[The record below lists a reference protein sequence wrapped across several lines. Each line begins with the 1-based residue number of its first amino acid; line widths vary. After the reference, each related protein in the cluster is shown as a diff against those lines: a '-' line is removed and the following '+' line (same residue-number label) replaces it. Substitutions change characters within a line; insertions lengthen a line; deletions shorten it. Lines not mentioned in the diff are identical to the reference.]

1 MSELETFEP
10 GTEIQRIDNPTCTG
24 VVLNV
29 PPRRIGKKIKQTV
42 RWTNGTVDEV
52 NIATIESL
60 QQQQRSSL
68 DLIASQ
74 TFGKRLALNDSLVHF
89 RLSGSLQDIIY
100 SMNLTNTEFFPYQF
114 KPLLTFFNS
123 FNNCLLIADE
133 VGLGKTIEAG
143 LIWTELTIR
152 EQAQRL
158 LVICPAQLCEKWKF
172 ELQSKFGISSEI
184 VNAKTLLENI
194 KNICAGSR
202 RSGVFIVSYEQVR
215 PPKQHKNKDTDNAE
229 KGSRAQLAKYLEDL
243 EFRDDVFNML
253 IVDEAHR
260 VRNEQS
266 QQHRGVN
273 ALRNISENTLFLSAT
288 PIQTSDQNLF
298 ALLKILDPS
307 TYPFPE
313 AMDRIIRMN
322 EPLVTLETKIANE
335 EITAEELIREL
346 NWGRTRRNIYGAD
359 LSGID
364 ELLSEG
370 ITDEQLK
377 NKKFRVELIKRI
389 GQLNPLNR
397 IMTRTLK
404 RDVQER
410 RVVREPFVRLIELNP
425 KEQKY
430 YEEVTAAVQRYCEN
444 SDLPVGFILT
454 FSQQMM
460 SSSLPAS
467 LNYWCDKDAETAL
480 NDFESVV
487 EDGSIDTDEG
497 GTKEVGPILSRL
509 RMIARN
515 FIRSEGE
522 FTEDSKLEELIKVI
536 REQLSADGSK
546 KILVFSFYKA
556 TLRYLSKELSA
567 RGIRCGRVDGS
578 LERSDRQILVEQFKD
593 GKFDVLLCSEV
604 MAEGVDLQFVDC
616 LVNYDLPW
624 NPARIEQRI
633 GRIDRIGQ
641 KSPVIT
647 IFNFVYKDTIESR
660 IYSRLLDRLN
670 VFRRALGVSEEVLGQ
685 EIDKLTKTLFSKQ
698 LTPAQQ
704 EQQLEQSLMAIER
717 SRQQGEEAKGN
728 SVVYKL
734 MDETVEDTRRLQRY
748 VTGNDLK
755 SYVESFCRRDKG
767 GSRLIHKHDDVY
779 GLELSSIARVRLED
793 FLSIQGRSL
802 ETTDILTNPDLELRF
817 MNKTGSEPRGIE
829 RITQSHPLIRFISCW
844 NDQEDAIQKQT
855 AAVILPAASEPAG
868 TYDSIPYGVYAYS
881 CQLWSVQLKSSF
893 RRRAKLGYSAINIR
907 TGQPLGDEQAEIL
920 VTHAARYGRD
930 MSNYRDLPDTEKLLE
945 AVSDAEDELDNEY
958 LDYRREVL
966 LSAREEALMIKSI
979 STSKLEQLT
988 DNYEKQKE
996 KLKTEAEAGVSG
1008 VKGRRV
1014 ALDKKFEKKKKDY
1027 EDRITS
1033 AELAMEELK
1042 SNPIKF
1048 SSGIIEFKET
1058 L

>member
-1 MSELETFEP
+1 MSESETFEP
-10 GTEIQRIDNPTCTG
+10 GTQIQRKGNPTCTG
-24 VVLNV
+24 VILNV

-42 RWTNGTVDEV
+42 QWSTGSTDEV
-52 NIATIESL
+52 SITTIEPR
-60 QQQQRSSL
+60 QQQQKSSL
-68 DLIASQ
+68 DLIETL
-74 TFGKRLALNDSLVHF
+74 TFGKRLTLNDSLVHY

-123 FNNCLLIADE
+123 FNNSLLIADE

-143 LIWTELTIR
+143 LIWTELSIR

-194 KNICAGSR
+194 REICAGSR
-202 RSGVFIVSYEQVR
+202 RAGVFIASYEQVR
-215 PPKQHKNKDTDNAE
+215 PPKPSESKDAAYVA
-229 KGSRAQLAKYLEDL
+229 KQPRAQLAKYLDELD
-243 EFRDDVFNML
+243 FRDDVFQML

-266 QQHRGVN
+266 QQHKGVN
-273 ALRNISENTLFLSAT
+273 ALRSISENTLFLSAT

-313 AMDRIIRMN
+313 ALTRVIAMN
-322 EPLVTLETKIANE
+322 EPLVALETKIANE
-335 EITAEELIREL
+335 EITAEQLNRDLKTVREH
-346 NWGRTRRNIYGAD
+346 RFVFGAD
-359 LSGID
+359 LSGIE
-364 ELLSEG
+364 ELLNEK

-377 NKKFRVELIKRI
+377 TKPFRVELIKRI

-410 RVVREPFVRLIELNP
+410 RVVREPFVRLIELDP
-425 KEQKY
+425 AERKY
-430 YEEVTAAVQRYCEN
+430 YDEVTAEVQRYCEN
-444 SDLPVGFILT
+444 SELPVGFILT

-467 LNYWCDKDAETAL
+467 LNYWCGTDTDMPL
-480 NDFESVV
+480 DDFETVV
-487 EDGSIDTDEG
+487 EEGSFDPDEG
-497 GTKEVGPILSRL
+497 GQKEVGPILSRL
-509 RMIARN
+509 RTIARN
-515 FIRSEGE
+515 FIRSEGT
-522 FTEDSKLEELIKVI
+522 FSRDSKLEELIKVI
-536 REQLSADGSK
+536 REQLAADGSK

-556 TLRYLSKELSA
+556 TLRYLTNELSA
-567 RGIRCGRVDGS
+567 RGIRCDRVDGS
-578 LERSDRQILVEQFKD
+578 LDRSDRHAIVDRFKN
-593 GKFDVLLCSEV
+593 GEFDVLLCSEV

-641 KSPVIT
+641 KSPAIT
-647 IFNFVYKDTIESR
+647 IINFVYKDTIEFR
-660 IYSRLLDRLN
+660 VYSRLLERLD
-670 VFRRALGVSEEVLGQ
+670 VFRKALGVSEEILGQ
-685 EIDKLTKTLFSKQ
+685 VIDKLTKTLFSRQ

-728 SVVYKL
+728 SVVYQM
-734 MDETVEDTRRLQRY
+734 MDETVKDARRLQRY
-748 VTGNDLK
+748 VTGNDLRA
-755 SYVESFCRRDKG
+755 YVESFCRRDKG
-767 GSRLIHKHDDVY
+767 GSRLIHKHDDLY
-779 GLELSSIARVRLED
+779 GLELSSIARAQLES

-802 ETTDILTNPDLELRF
+802 DTTDILANPDLELRF
-817 MNKTGSEPRGIE
+817 VNKTGSEPRGIE
-829 RITQSHPLIRFISCW
+829 RITQSHPLIRFVSYW
-844 NDQEDAIQKQT
+844 NDQEKIIQDQT
-855 AAVILPAASEPAG
+855 AAVILSSAGKPTG
-868 TYDSIPYGVYAYS
+868 TYDSIPYGLYAYS
-881 CQLWSVQLKSSF
+881 SQLWRIQLKGSF
-893 RRRAKLGYSAINIR
+893 RRRAKLGYMAINIK
-907 TGQPLGDEQAEIL
+907 TGKPLGDEQAEIL

-930 MSNYRDLPDTEKLLE
+930 MSNYRDLPDTETLLE
-945 AVSDAEDELDNEY
+945 AVSDAEDELDNKYLEY
-958 LDYRREVL
+958 RQEVL
-966 LSAREEALMIKSI
+966 LSARDEAQMIKSI
-979 STSKLEQLT
+979 NESKLRDLTNHYDRQMANLDEQ
-988 DNYEKQKE
+988 EKN
-996 KLKTEAEAGVSG
+996 GVSG
-1008 VKGRRV
+1008 VKGRRA
-1014 ALDKKFEKKKKDY
+1014 ALKKSFDKKKKDY
-1027 EDRITS
+1027 EDRIAG

-1048 SSGIIEFKET
+1048 SSGIIEFREA